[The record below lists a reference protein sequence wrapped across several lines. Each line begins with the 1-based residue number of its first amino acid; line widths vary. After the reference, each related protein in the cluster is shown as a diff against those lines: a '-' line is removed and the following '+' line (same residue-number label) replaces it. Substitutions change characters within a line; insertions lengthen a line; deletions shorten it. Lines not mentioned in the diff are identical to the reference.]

1 MIIIRDLIIRSK
13 RAAEKFADKVSEW
26 FGTPLFLFLNIGFWL
41 IWISIGIEPFPFGE
55 LTMLLSMQA
64 IIMSILILAAANRQ
78 QRKEKELA
86 EHDRQRDMAVHEQVE
101 DIHDDV
107 EAIKHM
113 LDEIVD
119 DE

>member
-1 MIIIRDLIIRSK
+1 MQK
-13 RAAEKFADKVSEW
+13 AKKTAERFADIVSEW
-26 FGTPLFLFLNIGFWL
+26 FGTPLFLFINLAFW
-41 IWISIGIEPFPFGE
+41 IFWIATQQEPFPYGE

-86 EHDRQRDMAVHEQVE
+86 EHDRERDMAVHEQVE